1 MKRHLPFA
9 LTNLCPMLA
18 ASARLWLLFA
28 LCAGCKSSEMDCV
41 VRVVDTDA
49 NRPAANKTV
58 LFFEESSF
66 APLVK
71 VPAPIKADLNTN
83 GEARI
88 HLPAAS
94 EWARFDDD
102 AKPYGTSLK
111 PSDIMNGGRFRLY
124 GPPPNLSDT
133 NTYPSKFV
141 LEIRKP

>member
-1 MKRHLPFA
+1 MKHDLPFA
-9 LTNLCPMLA
+9 LTTLRPLLA
-18 ASARLWLLFA
+18 TSARLCLFFA
-28 LCAGCKSSEMDCV
+28 LCAGCKSSETDCV

-49 NRPAANKTV
+49 NRPAANKTI
-58 LFFEESSF
+58 LFFED

-71 VPAPIKADLNTN
+71 APVPIKADLNTN
-83 GEARI
+83 GEARV

-124 GPPPNLSDT
+124 GPPPNFSDT
-133 NTYPSKFV
+133 NIYPSKFV